1 MREKDYSIS
10 FVRFVA
16 TIMIIVCHIYQY
28 YCVSWTFWFNAA
40 IQIFFFMSGFLYA
53 NKEISDPIKYMI
65 GRFKRILI
73 PYYIFVVIAC
83 EIGLIFAPEQCT
95 WQDVMELLVLKVDG
109 NYLALHN
116 LWFVGHILL
125 LYFMTPLILKWM
137 EFIEKKKKAITIL
150 AVVFTFLGMYL
161 FMALYTEYKPYSII
175 CYFMGII
182 YGRAKDKCK
191 KSTIIS
197 IDIIVVVIM
206 TLSCSL
212 QYYAQENYLEEIVNI
227 NKYDMYVEW
236 QTFNHVLMGMG
247 LFIVFSSI
255 YKLFNRFSKKNLC
268 SAFLDMSDRYSYN
281 IYIVHQIF
289 ILGAFSL
296 YAVLDNV
303 VIATILVFVASI
315 MSAVVLQIP
324 TDFLIKIMSK
334 NRKGQ

>member
-53 NKEISDPIKYMI
+53 NKEISDPIKFMI

-73 PYYIFVVIAC
+73 PYYLFVVVAC
-83 EIGLIFAPEQCT
+83 AIGLIFAPEECT
-95 WQDVMELLVLKVDG
+95 WQDVMELLVLRVDG

-116 LWFVGHILL
+116 LWFVGHIML

-137 EFIEKKKKAITIL
+137 NYIEQKKKAVTVLAIIL
-150 AVVFTFLGMYL
+150 TFVGMYL
-161 FMALYTEYKPYSII
+161 FIALYTEYKPYSII
-175 CYFMGII
+175 CYFMGIV
-182 YGRAKDKCK
+182 YGRAKVRCK
-191 KSTIIS
+191 KGFIIS

-206 TLSCSL
+206 LISCSL
-212 QYYAQENYLEEIVNI
+212 QYYVQENHLQDMIDA
-227 NKYDMYVEW
+227 NKYDMYIEW
-236 QTFNHVLMGMG
+236 QTVNHVLMGMG
-247 LFIVFSSI
+247 LFVVLSSI
-255 YKLFNRFSKKNLC
+255 YKLFNRLSKNNLC
-268 SAFLDMSDRYSYN
+268 GAFLDLSDRYSYN

-296 YAVLDNV
+296 YAVIDNV
-303 VIATILVFVASI
+303 WIATVAVFAASI
-315 MSAVVLQIP
+315 LSAIVLQLP
-324 TDFLIKIMSK
+324 TDLLINMMSK
-334 NRKGQ
+334 KREEQ